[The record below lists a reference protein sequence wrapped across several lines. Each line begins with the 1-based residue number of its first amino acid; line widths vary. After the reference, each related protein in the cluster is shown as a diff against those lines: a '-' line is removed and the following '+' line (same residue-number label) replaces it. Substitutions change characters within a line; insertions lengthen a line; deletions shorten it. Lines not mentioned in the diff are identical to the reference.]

1 MLFVARQAFRDL
13 LPAIE
18 NGLNAAVSG
27 EMKVENSLEELNNYW
42 KIYQTLRDRYH
53 LDSFTS
59 MYNKFPSLSWQL
71 INSAVIIYKGDA
83 YPMPTST
90 TDPSP
95 TSTTR
100 SETTTQVT
108 RPTSTGDLPT
118 MSTTP
123 TKTSK
128 YLPIRT
134 ATSPS
139 GPVYCFSQHNDDSY
153 VSFNATGVKAAMDT
167 LCYTGNSLNPGGSPY
182 TYVHSNP
189 FETNV
194 IASVQWAVDQS
205 GCKPQKRFEMEIL
218 VTNYNSGSRTENYGV
233 LHAVRMGPVAQV
245 PTSVLYLDMS
255 QDATTTLYPPQ
266 APMSNAKIFGGMLN
280 TIQTTTLT
288 PAATTVR
295 PLGTLVTSFT
305 KKNLL

>member
-205 GCKPQKRFEMEIL
+205 GCKPQKRFEMGKYIYTFSLFLIWYRTNQAFDNLCSSVLEIL
-218 VTNYNSGSRTENYGV
+218 VTNYNSGSRTENYGGAFIDKGPTGFMEWM
-233 LHAVRMGPVAQV
+233 LHA
-245 PTSVLYLDMS
+245 
-255 QDATTTLYPPQ
+255 
-266 APMSNAKIFGGMLN
+266 
-280 TIQTTTLT
+280 
-288 PAATTVR
+288 
-295 PLGTLVTSFT
+295 
-305 KKNLL
+305 